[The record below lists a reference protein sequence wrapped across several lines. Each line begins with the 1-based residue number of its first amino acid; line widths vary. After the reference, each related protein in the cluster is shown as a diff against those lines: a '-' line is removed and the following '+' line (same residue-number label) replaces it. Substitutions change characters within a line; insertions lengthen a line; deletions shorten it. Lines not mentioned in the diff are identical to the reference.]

1 MEYGNWRHNRSLRI
15 AVPTFLVNLQLKVTK
30 GGSRR
35 FQYFS
40 SKQHSPLF
48 WNSSWIDIIF
58 AQQGL
63 SKSRQ
68 CINALQPTIQS
79 PVKGNDLSA
88 GKPTQLGSVRCP
100 AMGNTLIY
108 FPELDF
114 QFDFQCAADVAY
126 LISIACSEFGGRGR
140 KSCSKFS
147 NLILIPGNGNRRPS
161 FLLFGQPSTTVYLL
175 G

>member
-35 FQYFS
+35 FKYFS
-40 SKQHSPLF
+40 CKQHSPPFLELF
-48 WNSSWIDIIF
+48 LNWYNICTTGPFKIP
-58 AQQGL
+58 AVH
-63 SKSRQ
+63 K
-68 CINALQPTIQS
+68 CIATYNPE
-79 PVKGNDLSA
+79 PGKDLSA